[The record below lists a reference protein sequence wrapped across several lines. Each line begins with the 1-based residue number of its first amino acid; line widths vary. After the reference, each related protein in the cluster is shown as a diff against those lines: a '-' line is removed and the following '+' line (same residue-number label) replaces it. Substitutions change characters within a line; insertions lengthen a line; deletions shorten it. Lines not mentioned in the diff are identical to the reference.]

1 MITVSFQIVP
11 KGLRNILKYIRDY
24 YGKKWDIVITEN
36 GFIDS
41 GELMDSQRIVYIT
54 VSENVHKFYLH

>member
-1 MITVSFQIVP
+1 
-11 KGLRNILKYIRDY
+11 LRNTLKYIRDY

-41 GELMDSQRIVYIT
+41 GEIMDSQRIIYTT
-54 VSENVHKFYLH
+54 VSENIRKFYLYLADHLQNQT